1 MKFSFSANQLAF
13 RDAFRELLDRECT
26 PDVARESHVPELWKR
41 VGEMG
46 VLGIRRELDEVD
58 LVLLLEEAGRALL
71 PGPFLATAAV
81 GVPALTE
88 AGQKEWLDPV
98 SSGDA
103 VLAIGLQGEPVA
115 FADVADV
122 LLLGSDGVLHAVPRD
137 RVQLERVQ
145 SFSRARPRFRVHWE
159 PTDSERL
166 DVSVEEA
173 FERAALAAAA
183 EAVGVASRLIDMGA
197 EYAKQREQ
205 FGAPIGSFQAVKH
218 LLANALVKL
227 EFARP
232 AVYAAAWSL
241 AEGVPDQARA
251 VSLAKAMATDAT
263 MLAARNSLQVHGAIG
278 YTEEH
283 HLHLWLK
290 AAWALGLAYGD
301 ATWHRTRVAESVVT

>member
-1 MKFSFSANQLAF
+1 MKFSFTPDQYAV
-13 RDAFRELLDRECT
+13 RDAFRQLLDRVCT
-26 PDVARESHVPELWKR
+26 PEMVREPHVPDLWKR

-46 VLGIRRELDEVD
+46 VLGVRRELGEVD

-81 GVPALTE
+81 GVPALAE
-88 AGQKEWLDPV
+88 AGNEQWLEPV

-103 VLAIGLQGEPVA
+103 VLALGLQGEPVA

-122 LLLGSDGVLHAVPRD
+122 LLLGADGALHAVPRD
-137 RVQLERVQ
+137 RVRLEPVE
-145 SFSRARPRFRVHWE
+145 SFSRARPLFRVLWE
-159 PTDSERL
+159 PADSERL
-166 DVSVEEA
+166 DVRIEESL
-173 FERAALAAAA
+173 ERAAFAAAA
-183 EAVGVASRLIDMGA
+183 EAVGVAARLIDMAA
-197 EYAKQREQ
+197 EYARQREQ
-205 FGAPIGSFQAVKH
+205 FGRPIGSFQAVKH

-241 AEGVPDQARA
+241 ATGAPDRGGA
-251 VSLAKAMATDAT
+251 VSLAKALASDAA

-290 AAWALGLAYGD
+290 AAWALSLAYGD
-301 ATWHRTRVAESVVT
+301 SARHRMRVSAANP

>member
-1 MKFSFSANQLAF
+1 MKFSFTADQLAF

-26 PDVARESHVPELWKR
+26 PDVAREPHVPGLWKR

-46 VLGIRRELDEVD
+46 VLGIRRELGEVD

-81 GVPALTE
+81 GVPALAE
-88 AGQKEWLDPV
+88 AANTEWLDRV
-98 SSGDA
+98 ASGDA
-103 VLAIGLQGEPVA
+103 ALAVGLQGEPVA

-122 LLLGSDGVLHAVPRD
+122 LLLGSDGVLHAVPSD
-137 RVQLERVQ
+137 RVHLEPVE
-145 SFSRARPRFRVHWE
+145 SFSRARPLFRVLWE
-159 PTDSERL
+159 PHDSERL
-166 DVSVEEA
+166 DARVEEA
-173 FERAALAAAA
+173 LERAAFAAAGG
-183 EAVGVASRLIDMGA
+183 AVGVAGRLIDMA
-197 EYAKQREQ
+197 AHYAKQREQ

-241 AEGVPDQARA
+241 AEGVPDKERA
-251 VSLAKAMATDAT
+251 VSLAKAMASEAAV
-263 MLAARNSLQVHGAIG
+263 LAARNSLQVHGAIG

-290 AAWALGLAYGD
+290 AAWALSLAYGD
-301 ATWHRTRVAESVVT
+301 AAHHRDRLFLATV

>member
-1 MKFSFSANQLAF
+1 MKFSFTADQLAF

-26 PDVARESHVPELWKR
+26 PDVVGEPHAPELWKR

-46 VLGIRRELDEVD
+46 VLGVRRELDEVD

-81 GVPALTE
+81 GVPALAE
-88 AGQKEWLDPV
+88 AANTEWLDRV
-98 SSGDA
+98 ASGDA
-103 VLAIGLQGEPVA
+103 VLAVGLQGEPVA

-122 LLLGSDGVLHAVPRD
+122 LLLGSDGVLHAVPSD
-137 RVQLERVQ
+137 RVHLEPVE
-145 SFSRARPRFRVHWE
+145 SFSQARPLFRVLWE
-159 PTDSERL
+159 PHDSERL
-166 DVSVEEA
+166 DARVEEA
-173 FERAALAAAA
+173 LERAAFAAAA
-183 EAVGVASRLIDMGA
+183 EAVGVAGHLIDMA
-197 EYAKQREQ
+197 ADYAKQREQ

-218 LLANALVKL
+218 LLANALVRL

-241 AEGVPDQARA
+241 AEGVPDKERA
-251 VSLAKAMATDAT
+251 VSLAKAMASEAA

-290 AAWALGLAYGD
+290 AAWALSLAFGD
-301 ATWHRTRVAESVVT
+301 AAHHRDRVFLATV

>member
-1 MKFSFSANQLAF
+1 MKFSFTPDQYAV

-26 PDVARESHVPELWKR
+26 PEVAREPHVPELWKR

-46 VLGIRRELDEVD
+46 VLGIRRELGEVD

-81 GVPALTE
+81 GVPALAE
-88 AGQKEWLDPV
+88 AGNEQWLGPV

-103 VLAIGLQGEPVA
+103 VLALGLHGEPVA

-122 LLLGSDGVLHAVPRD
+122 LLLGADGVLHAVPRD
-137 RVQLERVQ
+137 RVRLEPVE
-145 SFSRARPRFRVHWE
+145 SFSRARPLFRVLWE
-159 PTDSERL
+159 PADSERL
-166 DVSVEEA
+166 DARVEESL
-173 FERAALAAAA
+173 ERAAFAAAA
-183 EAVGVASRLIDMGA
+183 EAVGVAARLIDMA
-197 EYAKQREQ
+197 ADYAKQREQ
-205 FGAPIGSFQAVKH
+205 FGRPIGSFQAVKH

-241 AEGVPDQARA
+241 ANGAPDQAGA
-251 VSLAKAMATDAT
+251 VSLAKALASDAA
-263 MLAARNSLQVHGAIG
+263 MLAARNSLQVHGAVG

-290 AAWALGLAYGD
+290 AAWALSLAYGD
-301 ATWHRTRVAESVVT
+301 SAHHRSRVAASVLT